1 MKYLFW
7 LVLLLTQTTVLLNA
21 NNETDSLRSVLMAL
35 PAGERMERRN
45 FNIYLPEMMDEIYS
59 STQLCMP
66 GKVVL
71 ELKECPA
78 INFYTDR
85 MPSYVNNY

>member
-35 PAGERMERRN
+35 PAGEKMEEAVGGVD
-45 FNIYLPEMMDEIYS
+45 FATI
-59 STQLCMP
+59 
-66 GKVVL
+66 
-71 ELKECPA
+71 
-78 INFYTDR
+78 
-85 MPSYVNNY
+85 

>member
-1 MKYLFW
+1 M
-7 LVLLLTQTTVLLNA
+7 LLTQTTVLLNA
-21 NNETDSLRSVLMAL
+21 NNETDSLRSALMAL

-66 GKVVL
+66 EKVVL
-71 ELKECPA
+71 ELK
-78 INFYTDR
+78 R
-85 MPSYVNNY
+85 MSRDKFLYGSYAVLRK